1 MHAFEQPLSVE
12 TVDDPAP
19 PPDGVVIEVRATG
32 VCRSDW
38 HGWMGHDTSIT
49 LPHVPGHELAGVI
62 AAVGA
67 EVRGLNEGD
76 RVTAPFCCGCGRCE
90 PCRRGETQVCEN
102 QYQPGFTA
110 WGSFARYVPIP
121 RAELNIVAL
130 PEELGFVDAA
140 ALGCRFMTA
149 WAAVGVHGRAAPGE
163 WVAVHGCGGI
173 GLSAIMI
180 ASALGATVVAVDIDP
195 GKLERAR
202 AFGAA
207 HTVDAREGD
216 PSGPIRE
223 ITSGGAHVSLDAL
236 GSAQTCVASIRSL
249 RRQGRHVQVGLL
261 LADDRKV
268 ALPMARILAYE
279 LEVLGVHGMA
289 VRHYDALLR
298 AVAGG
303 KVDPGRLIGKTIGLE
318 DAGVELE
325 AMGRFAQEGITVI
338 TEPG

>member
-1 MHAFEQPLSVE
+1 MHEFEQPLVVE

-19 PPDGVVIEVRATG
+19 APDGLVIEVQATG

-38 HGWMGHDTSIT
+38 HAWMGHDQAVK
-49 LPHVPGHELAGVI
+49 LPHVPGHELAGVV
-62 AAVGA
+62 AAVGPD
-67 EVRGLNEGD
+67 VRGFREGD
-76 RVTAPFCCGCGRCE
+76 RVTAPFCCGCGVCE
-90 PCRRGETQVCEN
+90 TCRRGETQVCLNE
-102 QYQPGFTA
+102 YQVGFMG
-110 WGSFARYVPIP
+110 WGSFARYVAIP
-121 RAELNIVAL
+121 RADLNVVSL
-130 PEELGFVDAA
+130 PEELEYVEAA
-140 ALGCRFMTA
+140 ALGCRFMTS
-149 WAAVGVHGRAAPGE
+149 WAAVHVHGRVAPGE

-180 ASALGATVVAVDIDP
+180 ASAIGATVVAVDVDDA
-195 GKLERAR
+195 KLERAR

-216 PSGPIRE
+216 PSRAIRE
-223 ITSGGAHVSLDAL
+223 LTGGGAHVSLDAL
-236 GSAQTCVASIRSL
+236 GSAGTCVASIRSL

-261 LADDRKV
+261 LADERKV
-268 ALPMARILAYE
+268 ALPMSRILAHE

-303 KVDPGRLIGKTIGLE
+303 RLEPGRLIGKTITLD
-318 DAGVELE
+318 DASDELA

-338 TEPG
+338 TDL